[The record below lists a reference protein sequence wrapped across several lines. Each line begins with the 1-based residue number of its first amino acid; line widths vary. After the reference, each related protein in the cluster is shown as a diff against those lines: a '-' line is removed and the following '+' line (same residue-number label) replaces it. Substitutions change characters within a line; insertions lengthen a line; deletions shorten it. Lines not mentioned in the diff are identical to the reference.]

1 MSLTHFDIVG
11 PARRDLAT
19 IFRDSETQFGF
30 AARER
35 YEALVAQAIRDLVEN
50 PTRPG
55 AQLDGGRI
63 HYHLRHSKMRV
74 IGEKVREPRHYL
86 VVRIDGSLLIVLAVV
101 YDAMVE
107 GARTRIEEGEA
118 G

>member
-1 MSLTHFDIVG
+1 VRRLDFRFSGPGQRELSEILKASSKRYGAAASSRYQILIGQAVKDLT
-11 PARRDLAT
+11 
-19 IFRDSETQFGF
+19 
-30 AARER
+30 
-35 YEALVAQAIRDLVEN
+35 EN

-86 VVRIDGSLLIVLAVV
+86 VVKIDGTL
-101 YDAMVE
+101 M
-107 GARTRIEEGEA
+107 TCA
-118 G
+118 GHCLRWYGRGCQDQD